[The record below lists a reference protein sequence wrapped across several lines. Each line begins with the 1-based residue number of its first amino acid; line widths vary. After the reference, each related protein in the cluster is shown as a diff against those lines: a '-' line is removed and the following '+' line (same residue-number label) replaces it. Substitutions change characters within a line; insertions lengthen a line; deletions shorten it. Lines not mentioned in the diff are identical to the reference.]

1 MCKKIDNYVTN
12 VYNCKGRKN
21 MEILS
26 LGEKIKRRRKDL
38 DMTLK
43 DLAGDR
49 ITPGQISLVESGK
62 SNPSMDLLEY
72 LASALSTSVEYLM
85 ETEETQAEKIC
96 VYYENVAEA
105 HILNKDF
112 QLGEQFLE
120 SSMYYAEKY
129 NLDNRKAKNL
139 YLRAVISAENREMG
153 LAQQYFLAANA
164 IFIRLGLQEDVI
176 NTYVKLGKIT
186 LDLEAYHSSCSY
198 FQQAEKV
205 FQENDIGN
213 DYLMGEIYYY
223 LSLIYFKLDEIDK
236 SMNYC
241 YLAKEKFSEINNKRE
256 YGKTLLLLSKEF
268 AKKEDIN
275 SAIKYSKKSLEVFRE
290 NNDTIYM
297 GNIENELGRLFYEFE
312 NLEESFIHLNNAKEI
327 RIKED
332 KASLIETLCNIGEN
346 YLKLK
351 DVDNSRKML
360 EEIMENISEGDESG
374 LIKYYLLK
382 YRVDILDK
390 NIGDAESTL
399 LMALDYAENM
409 CLNKYVGELAI
420 TIGKFYIDNGED
432 KEAAKYLN
440 KGVEVFKQM
449 GMVKYI

>member
-1 MCKKIDNYVTN
+1 
-12 VYNCKGRKN
+12 

-72 LASALSTSVEYLM
+72 LATTLNTSVEYLM

-96 VYYENVAEA
+96 IYYENVAEA
-105 HILNKDF
+105 HILSKDF

-120 SSMYYAEKY
+120 SAMYYAEKY
-129 NLDNRKAKNL
+129 NLDSRKARNL
-139 YLRAVISAENREMG
+139 YLRAIISTEKKEMG

-205 FQENDIGN
+205 FMENDIGN
-213 DYLMGEIYYY
+213 DYLLGEIYYY
-223 LSLIYFKLDEIDK
+223 ISLIYFKLDNVDK
-236 SMNYC
+236 SMNYS
-241 YLAKEKFSEINNKRE
+241 YLAKEKFAEINNKKE
-256 YGKTLLLLSKEF
+256 YGKSLLLLSKEYI
-268 AKKEDIN
+268 KKEDIN
-275 SAIKYSKKSLEVFRE
+275 NAIKYSKKSLEVFKE
-290 NNDTIYM
+290 NKDVVYI
-297 GNIENELGRLFYEFE
+297 GNIENELGRLFYEFD
-312 NLEESFIHLNNAKEI
+312 NLEESFVHLNNAKEI
-327 RIKED
+327 RLKED
-332 KASLIETLCNIGEN
+332 KGAIIDTLSNICDN
-346 YLKLK
+346 YIKLK
-351 DVDNSRKML
+351 DVDNSRKVL
-360 EEIMENISEGDESG
+360 EEIMENVSSGDEAN
-374 LIKYYLLK
+374 LVRYYLLK

-390 NIGDAESTL
+390 NIKEAEDTL
-399 LMALDYAENM
+399 LMALDYAEKVS
-409 CLNKYVGELAI
+409 LTEYIGELSI
-420 TIGKFYIDNGED
+420 TIGKFYIDNGDD
-432 KEAAKYLN
+432 KQAAKYLN
-440 KGVEVFKQM
+440 KGVEAFKQL
-449 GMVKYI
+449 GMVKYL